1 MTVTEALSEAVAR
14 LAAAK
19 VDGGSTDARK
29 LLRFVLGAENT
40 PPDPERLLTEAELD
54 RFRSIIN
61 RRSKHQPVAQIIGK
75 REFWGR
81 EFKVTK
87 DTLDPRPDSE
97 LIIECVLEL
106 DKPRSVLDLG
116 TGTGCLLLTILAEC
130 PDAVGIGTD
139 ISQAALS
146 VAAQNASSLQLTDR
160 TTLIES
166 DWFSQ
171 VEGSFDLIVSNP
183 PYISAKEMDELQRDV
198 RDWEPHEALTP
209 GGDGLDAYRTT
220 SKGLNK
226 HLNGGGTAIF
236 EVGAMQAADV
246 MDLFVNAGFKDVK
259 AIKDLN
265 GKDRTIMVRRS
276 GL

>member
-54 RFRSIIN
+54 RFRSM
-61 RRSKHQPVAQIIGK
+61 
-75 REFWGR
+75 
-81 EFKVTK
+81 
-87 DTLDPRPDSE
+87 
-97 LIIECVLEL
+97 
-106 DKPRSVLDLG
+106 VLDLG